1 MKTLFLFANPTN
13 IFLYSKTFDFTRFCG
28 PPAGLWQLP
37 QVYHPTSRGKD
48 GEELWWHRRCAGI
61 PAVECGWCENVAKR
75 GALVLW
81 SLHEKK
87 GGPSVLE
94 LFFFG
99 VVLLL
104 MYMYI
109 HVYIYICSLQ
119 HKCIL
124 YKCKYIPSIFRG
136 LLNEE
141 GCLVEFQNAPNKKN
155 TPGACFERSG
165 SVQLLGGSSH
175 LVSG

>member
-1 MKTLFLFANPTN
+1 MNSSINSSTLQFPPCENVVFVANPTN

-94 LFFFG
+94 LFFFWSG
-99 VVLLL
+99 ITVDV
-104 MYMYI
+104 YVYTCI
-109 HVYIYICSLQ
+109 YIYV
-119 HKCIL
+119 L
-124 YKCKYIPSIFRG
+124 YNNINVYYT
-136 LLNEE
+136 N
-141 GCLVEFQNAPNKKN
+141 VN
-155 TPGACFERSG
+155 TYPVYF
-165 SVQLLGGSSH
+165 V
-175 LVSG
+175 VY